1 MSMLFAILAI
11 FAGTIGSWLFGLY
24 GFMTTLFCVALS
36 VVFIIRTRKK
46 AKEGGIPSAILCT
59 MAVLF
64 STFLTISL
72 FYVSR
77 RIKTDAENFGN
88 TTVINYADDFKYG
101 TYTVVLHAERDGVDI
116 QLLTDELNVISK

>member
-11 FAGTIGSWLFGLY
+11 GAGTIGTLLFGLY
-24 GFMTTLFCVALS
+24 GFMTTMFCTALS

-59 MAVLF
+59 MAVIF
-64 STFLTISL
+64 SVFLTVSL
-72 FYVSR
+72 FYVSKQV
-77 RIKTDAENFGN
+77 KTDAEKFGN

-101 TYTVVLHAERDGVDI
+101 TYTVILHAERDGVDL
-116 QLLTDELNVISK
+116 QLLTDELNAISK